1 MGKLALFFGANDF
14 GGTIQEENVVTAAGK
29 EHKPARAVE
38 IIKAVESV
46 GRQVAQRN
54 TGYGV
59 LGRGSGFIHL
69 TIDCIN
75 IRGVKYCPAPFLLS
89 LAAFSNK
96 PSYASALKCTISKFS
111 HNESPPL

>member
-14 GGTIQEENVVTAAGK
+14 EGTIREENVVTAAGK

-54 TGYGV
+54 TGYEV
-59 LGRGSGFIHL
+59 LGRGSGFMHL
-69 TIDCIN
+69 N
-75 IRGVKYCPAPFLLS
+75 RLY
-89 LAAFSNK
+89 
-96 PSYASALKCTISKFS
+96 
-111 HNESPPL
+111 